1 MRGFIR
7 TIRRVEAMS
16 SDGKPQRTTVI
27 QGNDYGFLFEMTQLP
42 PLAFLNY
49 GLGLTMFTAWE
60 SFMLIGDEQKPRP
73 VGEFFQ
79 MILDHMVNKQAES
92 MKARYTIELD
102 DSAYRQGTKE
112 RVAGQVS
119 VPSQDGIM
127 GPIWN
132 ALISYADTPWNELF
146 LDDPE
151 TVSYTHL
158 TLPTSDLV

>member
-79 MILDHMVNKQAES
+79 MILDHMVNKQAQS
-92 MKARYTIELD
+92 MKARYTIELE

-119 VPSQDGIM
+119 VPSQDQIM
-127 GPIWN
+127 GPILS
-132 ALISYADTPWNELF
+132 LIHISE
-146 LDDPE
+146 
-151 TVSYTHL
+151 
-158 TLPTSDLV
+158 PTRPY